1 MRSLKSRLTFRE
13 SYVAFNEKGLG
24 VRMAVKHDIKKAR
37 EVVADYLIAYVGEK
51 AVAGTPHFD
60 AERKVWSVPVP
71 CYTQRGI
78 FLGGKIELDE
88 RLEIIYAPSKS
99 EFTRV
104 VEEQLKRLP
113 IMVYANEDEL
123 AAKGFEVA
131 KMI

>member
-1 MRSLKSRLTFRE
+1 MALKHEIR
-13 SYVAFNEKGLG
+13 
-24 VRMAVKHDIKKAR
+24 KAR

-51 AVAGTPHFD
+51 AVAGNPHFD
-60 AERKVWSVPVP
+60 AERKVWSVPVL
-71 CYTQRGI
+71 CYTKRGI

-131 KMI
+131 KII

>member
-1 MRSLKSRLTFRE
+1 MAAKRE
-13 SYVAFNEKGLG
+13 
-24 VRMAVKHDIKKAR
+24 MKKVQ
-37 EVVADYLIAYVGEK
+37 EVVTDYLVAYIGEK
-51 AVAGTPHFD
+51 AVAGSPRHD
-60 AERKVWSVPVP
+60 SVRKLWSVPVL

-88 RLEIIYAPSKS
+88 QLEIIYAPSKS

-113 IMVYANEDEL
+113 AIVYADENEL

-131 KMI
+131 KMG